1 MNNILTCGVFDLIHS
16 GHIKFLNKI
25 KSENGKLIVLIHSDR
40 FVASYK
46 KNRPIIN
53 ENDRLLMIQSLKI
66 VDECFISDDDYIVL
80 EIIKKYNIKIVYQAL
95 TSFEKNIWDFY
106 YHVPTVLDIVKY
118 IPYDQ
123 TNLSTTKIIRKILD
137 NSIPKEENRYTKKE
151 ILKSEKF
158 YGLGFQSP
166 DLTSV
171 IRGRINNI
179 LNLNNYSNILEIG
192 SGLGGNANYF
202 KNKFNCNVTGID
214 INNIMVAICNER
226 YKNIKFI
233 LGDYID
239 YKSDIKYDLILTRD
253 VFMYI
258 SSENKHKYIQKIK
271 SQLKKGGKLVL
282 IDYCYNNSCPE
293 FIRYYTNR
301 NWKLTDVKTYK
312 KIFEVCNFKIIEEGD
327 ISDKYLNYKYKNDEI
342 DISILK
348 NYDIKK
354 EFIRNDSLLW
364 YYFVLEY

>member
-1 MNNILTCGVFDLIHS
+1 M
-16 GHIKFLNKI
+16 
-25 KSENGKLIVLIHSDR
+25 
-40 FVASYK
+40 
-46 KNRPIIN
+46 
-53 ENDRLLMIQSLKI
+53 
-66 VDECFISDDDYIVL
+66 
-80 EIIKKYNIKIVYQAL
+80 
-95 TSFEKNIWDFY
+95 
-106 YHVPTVLDIVKY
+106 LDIVKY

-123 TNLSTTKIIRKILD
+123 ANLSTTKIIRKILD

-171 IRGRINNI
+171 IRERINNI
-179 LNLNNYSNILEIG
+179 LNLDNYSNILEIG
-192 SGLGGNANYF
+192 SGLGGNVNYF
-202 KNKFNCNVTGID
+202 KNKFNCNVTGVD
-214 INNIMVAICNER
+214 INNIMVEICNER

-258 SSENKHKYIQKIK
+258 NSENKHKYIQKIK
-271 SQLKKGGKLVL
+271 SELKKGGKLVL

-327 ISDKYLNYKYKNDEI
+327 ISDKYLNFKYKNDEI

-354 EFIRNDSLLW
+354 EFIRNNSLLW